1 MFPVCCVGLI
11 WDYCEVI
18 RRYIWGLQRGK
29 YIYVLRKQTC
39 REYDNCVLGEI
50 LFALNG
56 SSLWF
61 LSVSVLR
68 PDIWST
74 WLKYPGMNPDDVDFC
89 LQCLLVFVYRETVT
103 FQFSLSFVQSV
114 KLFFCLTDLIN
125 LWTMDA
131 MLKSL
136 YFDLKQVRQKNQ
148 QHDIYPRCMYL
159 FTRVDPRYISFCKN
173 KVMFWNKS

>member
-1 MFPVCCVGLI
+1 
-11 WDYCEVI
+11 
-18 RRYIWGLQRGK
+18 
-29 YIYVLRKQTC
+29 
-39 REYDNCVLGEI
+39 
-50 LFALNG
+50 
-56 SSLWF
+56 
-61 LSVSVLR
+61 
-68 PDIWST
+68 
-74 WLKYPGMNPDDVDFC
+74 MNPDDVDFC

-125 LWTMDA
+125 LRTMDA

-159 FTRVDPRYISFCKN
+159 FMRVDPRYISFSHKGCNLKHSAYN
-173 KVMFWNKS
+173 ANVLWPLIFI